1 MINRSQFE
9 LIKKKYG
16 HYASWAIWADEK
28 EKPKDNMGDL
38 SVFDININAAL
49 LSQLRPDIVL
59 VGLNISQGIPSTL
72 ANFHGLGGG
81 AYKIRY
87 ALRNSPFWGAYMTD
101 IIKNFDQKAS
111 GKVMS
116 YLRNNKKCE
125 EENEP

>member
-49 LSQLRPDIVL
+49 LSQLKPDIVL

-72 ANFHGLGGG
+72 ANFHGPGGG
-81 AYKIRY
+81 AYKIR
-87 ALRNSPFWGAYMTD
+87 AHRVRVWVN
-101 IIKNFDQKAS
+101 
-111 GKVMS
+111 
-116 YLRNNKKCE
+116 
-125 EENEP
+125 